1 MQLGQAQLGYPTNIH
16 LGGYIPAPV
25 QRDSVAKQALLAF
38 LANAG
43 GALAHQAVGAGAEA
57 LGALTPEQTAQQAQM
72 GETARHNVAG
82 EQLGQQELSVRSKF
96 SNAEIQNMRDKFGLS
111 QETERGQLAL
121 GQRHAAT
128 AESGQAETGRHN
140 LTTEGESAA
149 KLAQDK
155 ALIDATVGHLGA
167 ETGQLKSTTSMQQN
181 MQRQMAIANLTRGMD
196 PKSPQTLMLVQA
208 ANGVPFTGDEQ
219 TFSTQVQQ
227 KMQDMAKQ
235 RLGGSA
241 GAPSAQT
248 AQSNPIGEYFTSGGL
263 GRLPEQVES
272 GLANVPGNIAGGV
285 DDVAGVFNLLA
296 GGPERLQQGMA
307 EREQQKLALLNF
319 LGKTI
324 GGQKAPISAAP
335 PYQIPTI
342 PTQ

>member
-82 EQLGQQELSVRSKF
+82 EQLGQQELGVRSKF

-140 LTTEGESAA
+140 LATEGESAA

-167 ETGQLKSTTSMQQN
+167 ETGQLKSTTAMQQN

-235 RLGGSA
+235 RL
-241 GAPSAQT
+241 
-248 AQSNPIGEYFTSGGL
+248 SG
-263 GRLPEQVES
+263 
-272 GLANVPGNIAGGV
+272 AGGV
-285 DDVAGVFNLLA
+285 PTASAAATPNIADQGGVVQRLMDSWMGPTNADLTYGAPTDMERQVNADALHRFLL
-296 GGPERLQQGMA
+296 GGGSRFD
-307 EREQQKLALLNF
+307 EQL
-319 LGKTI
+319 
-324 GGQKAPISAAP
+324 PIHPAP
-335 PYQIPTI
+335 PYQVPTVR
-342 PTQ
+342 